1 MAICRYIYK
10 EENALRKKRL
20 GSILISA
27 ALIVILAVFLINL
40 KEGSS
45 RAPADAVALSEI
57 MISNKG
63 SVPDN
68 LGGYPDYIELH
79 NGSSER
85 ADISGYGLSDSLL
98 EGAKYVFPAGT
109 VLEPGA
115 YVVVWCGGE
124 AEDDMH
130 APFKLSAGEEAVLFD
145 ASGRPLDTA
154 VLNSVDSGMVLRREG
169 EVWTQA
175 KPCPGYPKTEEG
187 MAEYEASLKETEDMG
202 LYINEFMA
210 SNATTICDS
219 FGSYSDWIELYNST
233 DTDMDISG
241 FGISDNLSQPMK
253 YRFPDGT
260 TIAAKG
266 YLVVFCSG
274 NEGMQ
279 NGELHAP
286 FGLRSYGED
295 VVIANRAGRIIDS
308 YSFKNQETDVSMARV
323 PDGAGEFQS
332 NSQPSPG
339 YPNTGAGYSAF
350 DAANRLPLGGVYI
363 SEFGGSTG
371 SVASDWVEIYNS
383 TGSAVSLGGYGLSNN
398 PKNPAKW
405 VFPDIS
411 IEPGEY
417 LLLYATGS
425 ADKAQKKNL
434 KLNFCISSTGET
446 LFFFDPNGKL
456 IDKLSAGRMKSG
468 QSYGRDGSD
477 NRYYYAD
484 PTPGAQ
490 NGKGY
495 EGITQLPAFSV
506 TPGIYD
512 NAVTVAITAG
522 EGETIR
528 YTTDCTTPNASSE
541 VYSGEL
547 SISKNSVIR
556 AAAFRDGYLSGDVAT
571 ATYLFRS
578 DGVNHAL
585 PVVTLVTDPD
595 NLWNSKTG
603 IYATGD
609 QFDPDAASYADTL
622 QSATYYQAKFATEEQ
637 VDTIWEKPAAFSLF
651 DDNGKQ
657 VFTQNVGIRIA
668 GSFGRGRAQKGF
680 NVIARKEYGK
690 GSMEYPFFENRPY
703 TEYKA
708 VVLRAGA
715 QDQNRS
721 KIRDELASGL
731 LEGTD
736 INILYQAY
744 RPTVLYLNG
753 EYWGVY
759 FMKEK
764 RNRFF
769 VAQHENTENNVD
781 LAIGKGFK
789 QRSYGDNSDWVSLY
803 EYATSHDL
811 SSAEAYAYVSE
822 RMDVDSFRDYMIA
835 EIYNGNTDTYNFQYY
850 RLKGGKWKFI
860 FYDFCWGF
868 QSPGHETLAFR
879 MGKTPAD
886 VCSAKLFAAM
896 LQNKGWRDSF
906 CRRFG
911 ELLNTAFAPE
921 RVSALIEE
929 LYGYVEPEIKREREK
944 FNKDTFMGVKQ
955 PNTNLGTYEGFQS
968 EISKLKDFAQ
978 RRPEELKRQLQSNLG
993 LSDSYMKEVFG

>member
-1 MAICRYIYK
+1 M
-10 EENALRKKRL
+10 KKRRL

-79 NGSSER
+79 NGSTEK

-109 VLEPGA
+109 VLEPDA

-124 AEDDMH
+124 AEDGMH

-187 MAEYEASLKETEDMG
+187 MAEYEKSLKETEDIG

-210 SNATTICDS
+210 SNATTLCDS

-274 NEGMQ
+274 NEGLQ

-308 YSFKNQETDVSMARV
+308 YSFKNQDTDVSMARI
-323 PDGAGEFQS
+323 PDGTGEFQS

-371 SVASDWVEIYNS
+371 SVASDWVELYNS
-383 TGSAVSLGGYGLSNN
+383 TGSAVNLGGYGISNN

-434 KLNFCISSTGET
+434 KLNFCISSTGEA

-477 NRYYYAD
+477 NRFYYAE

-811 SSAEAYAYVSE
+811 SSAEAYNYVAE

-911 ELLNTAFAPE
+911 ELLKTAFAPE
-921 RVSALIEE
+921 RVTALIEE
-929 LYGYVEPEIKREREK
+929 LYGYVGPEIKREREK

-978 RRPEELKRQLQSNLG
+978 KRPEEIKRQLQSNLG

>member
-1 MAICRYIYK
+1 M
-10 EENALRKKRL
+10 RKKRL

-79 NGSSER
+79 NGSTEK

-124 AEDDMH
+124 AEDGMH

-308 YSFKNQETDVSMARV
+308 YSFKNQETDVSMARI
-323 PDGAGEFQS
+323 PDGAGELQS

-371 SVASDWVEIYNS
+371 SVATDWVELHNS
-383 TGSAVSLGGYGLSNN
+383 TGSAVSLAGYGISNN

-434 KLNFCISSTGET
+434 KLNFCISSTGEA

-456 IDKLSAGRMKSG
+456 IDKLSAGRMRSG

-477 NRYYYAD
+477 NRFYYAE

-609 QFDPDAASYADTL
+609 KFDPDAASYADTL
-622 QSATYYQAKFATEEQ
+622 KSATYYQAKFATEEQ

-651 DDNGKQ
+651 DDNGRQ

-803 EYATSHDL
+803 EYATTHDL
-811 SSAEAYAYVSE
+811 SSAEAYNYVAE

-879 MGKTPAD
+879 MGKTPSD

>member
-1 MAICRYIYK
+1 M
-10 EENALRKKRL
+10 RKRRL

-109 VLEPGA
+109 VMEPDA

-124 AEDDMH
+124 AEDGMH

-175 KPCPGYPKTEEG
+175 KPCPGYPKTEAG

-308 YSFKNQETDVSMARV
+308 YSFKNQETDVSMARI
-323 PDGAGEFQS
+323 PDGAGELQS

-371 SVASDWVEIYNS
+371 SVASDWVELHNS
-383 TGSAVSLGGYGLSNN
+383 TGSAVSLAGYGISNN

-434 KLNFCISSTGET
+434 KLNFCISSTGEA

-477 NRYYYAD
+477 NRFYYAE

-609 QFDPDAASYADTL
+609 KFDPDAASYADTL
-622 QSATYYQAKFATEEQ
+622 KSATYYQAKFATEEQ

-789 QRSYGDNSDWVSLY
+789 QRTYGDNSDWVSLY

-879 MGKTPAD
+879 MGKTPSD

-978 RRPEELKRQLQSNLG
+978 KRPEEIKRQLQSNLG

>member
-1 MAICRYIYK
+1 M
-10 EENALRKKRL
+10 RKRRL

-79 NGSSER
+79 NGSTEK

-124 AEDDMH
+124 AEDGMH

-175 KPCPGYPKTEEG
+175 KPCPGYPKTEAG
-187 MAEYEASLKETEDMG
+187 MAEYEASLKETEDIG

-308 YSFKNQETDVSMARV
+308 YSFKNQETDVSVARI

-371 SVASDWVEIYNS
+371 SMASDWVEIYNS
-383 TGSAVSLGGYGLSNN
+383 TGSAVNLGGYGLSNN

-425 ADKAQKKNL
+425 SDKAQKKNL
-434 KLNFCISSTGET
+434 KLNFCISSTGEA

-456 IDKLSAGRMKSG
+456 IDKLSAGRMRSG

-477 NRYYYAD
+477 NRFYYAE
-484 PTPGAQ
+484 PTPGAP

-571 ATYLFRS
+571 ATYLFRG

-622 QSATYYQAKFATEEQ
+622 KSATYYQAKFATEEQ

-703 TEYKA
+703 KEYKA

-879 MGKTPAD
+879 MGKTPSD

>member
-1 MAICRYIYK
+1 M
-10 EENALRKKRL
+10 RKKRL

-79 NGSSER
+79 NGSSEK

-124 AEDDMH
+124 AEDGMH

-187 MAEYEASLKETEDMG
+187 MAEYEKSLKETEDIG

-308 YSFKNQETDVSMARV
+308 YSFKNQETDVSMARI

-371 SVASDWVEIYNS
+371 SVATDWVELHNS
-383 TGSAVSLGGYGLSNN
+383 TGSAVSLAGYGLSNN

-434 KLNFCISSTGET
+434 KLNFCISSTGEA

-456 IDKLSAGRMKSG
+456 IDKLSAGRMRSG

-477 NRYYYAD
+477 NRFYYAE

-703 TEYKA
+703 KEYKA

-978 RRPEELKRQLQSNLG
+978 KRPEEIKRQLQSNLG

>member
-1 MAICRYIYK
+1 M
-10 EENALRKKRL
+10 RKKRL

-79 NGSSER
+79 NGSSEK

-109 VLEPGA
+109 VLEPDA

-124 AEDDMH
+124 AEDGMH

-169 EVWTQA
+169 EIWTQA
-175 KPCPGYPKTEEG
+175 KPCPGYPKTEAG

-308 YSFKNQETDVSMARV
+308 YSFKNQETDVSMARI

-371 SVASDWVEIYNS
+371 SVATDWVELHNS
-383 TGSAVSLGGYGLSNN
+383 TGSAVSLAGYGMSNN

-434 KLNFCISSTGET
+434 KLNFCISSTGEA

-477 NRYYYAD
+477 NRFYYAE

-879 MGKTPAD
+879 MGKTPSD

>member
-1 MAICRYIYK
+1 MTAVVLGATIGGVSSMMIHYK
-10 EENALRKKRL
+10 PLN
-20 GSILISA
+20 
-27 ALIVILAVFLINL
+27 
-40 KEGSS
+40 EG
-45 RAPADAVALSEI
+45 AETVLTVNGDAVA
-57 MISNKG
+57 
-63 SVPDN
+63 
-68 LGGYPDYIELH
+68 
-79 NGSSER
+79 
-85 ADISGYGLSDSLL
+85 ADEYSGYMLYNMQYYASMYAQMGLTDLWSNEDMAKSL
-98 EGAKYVFPAGT
+98 GASMPEAAEQQAIYAR
-109 VLEPGA
+109 
-115 YVVVWCGGE
+115 VVMQKFNELGL
-124 AEDDMH
+124 
-130 APFKLSAGEEAVLFD
+130 KLSYNEQKEMASVRRNSIANTGKDAYLNQIAQFGFSDQTYQNFMYISQCYQALNDYYFGENGVNTPSDEDIQKYYEDNYITAKHILITTVDPASGETKRTDEEAKKEAQSILDRINAGEDFD
-145 ASGRPLDTA
+145 TLMNQYSEDT
-154 VLNSVDSGMVLRREG
+154 
-169 EVWTQA
+169 
-175 KPCPGYPKTEEG
+175 
-187 MAEYEASLKETEDMG
+187 
-202 LYINEFMA
+202 
-210 SNATTICDS
+210 
-219 FGSYSDWIELYNST
+219 
-233 DTDMDISG
+233 
-241 FGISDNLSQPMK
+241 
-253 YRFPDGT
+253 
-260 TIAAKG
+260 
-266 YLVVFCSG
+266 
-274 NEGMQ
+274 
-279 NGELHAP
+279 
-286 FGLRSYGED
+286 
-295 VVIANRAGRIIDS
+295 
-308 YSFKNQETDVSMARV
+308 
-323 PDGAGEFQS
+323 
-332 NSQPSPG
+332 
-339 YPNTGAGYSAF
+339 
-350 DAANRLPLGGVYI
+350 
-363 SEFGGSTG
+363 
-371 SVASDWVEIYNS
+371 
-383 TGSAVSLGGYGLSNN
+383 GLSNN

-417 LLLYATGS
+417 LLLYATDS

-434 KLNFCISSTGET
+434 KLNFNISSTGEA

-477 NRYYYAD
+477 NRFYYAE

-609 QFDPDAASYADTL
+609 KFDPDAASYADTL
-622 QSATYYQAKFATEEQ
+622 KSATYYQAKFATEEQ
-637 VDTIWEKPAAFSLF
+637 VDAIWEKPAAFSLF

-789 QRSYGDNSDWVSLY
+789 QRTYGDNSDWVSLY

-811 SSAEAYAYVSE
+811 SSSDAYNYVAE

-879 MGKTPAD
+879 MGKTPSD

-906 CRRFG
+906 CRRFA

-978 RRPEELKRQLQSNLG
+978 KRPEELKRQLQSNLG

>member
-1 MAICRYIYK
+1 M
-10 EENALRKKRL
+10 RKRRL

-45 RAPADAVALSEI
+45 RAPADAVTLSEI

-79 NGSSER
+79 NGSSEK

-308 YSFKNQETDVSMARV
+308 YSFKNQETDVSVARI
-323 PDGAGEFQS
+323 PDGAGELQP

-371 SVASDWVEIYNS
+371 SVASDWVELHNS
-383 TGSAVSLGGYGLSNN
+383 TGSAVSLAGYGISNN

-434 KLNFCISSTGET
+434 KLNFCISSTGEA

-477 NRYYYAD
+477 NRFYYAE

-622 QSATYYQAKFATEEQ
+622 KSATYYQAKFATEEQ

-811 SSAEAYAYVSE
+811 SASDAYNYVAE

-879 MGKTPAD
+879 MGKTPSD

-906 CRRFG
+906 CRRFE

>member
-1 MAICRYIYK
+1 M
-10 EENALRKKRL
+10 RKKRI

-109 VLEPGA
+109 VLEPDA

-124 AEDDMH
+124 AEDGMH

-175 KPCPGYPKTEEG
+175 KPCPGYPKTEAG
-187 MAEYEASLKETEDMG
+187 MAEYEKSLKETEDIG

-219 FGSYSDWIELYNST
+219 FGNYSDWIELYNST

-308 YSFKNQETDVSMARV
+308 YSFKNQETDVSMARI

-371 SVASDWVEIYNS
+371 SVASDWVELHNS
-383 TGSAVSLGGYGLSNN
+383 TGSAVSLGGYGISNN

-434 KLNFCISSTGET
+434 KLNFCISSTGEA

-477 NRYYYAD
+477 NRFYYAE

-622 QSATYYQAKFATEEQ
+622 KSATYYQAKFATEEQ

-789 QRSYGDNSDWVSLY
+789 QRTYGDNSDWVSLY

-811 SSAEAYAYVSE
+811 SSADAYNYVAE

-879 MGKTPAD
+879 MGKTPSD

-921 RVSALIEE
+921 RVSALIDE

-978 RRPEELKRQLQSNLG
+978 KRPEEIKRQLQSNLG

>member
-1 MAICRYIYK
+1 MAICRYILK
-10 EENALRKKRL
+10 EENELRKKRL

-79 NGSSER
+79 NGSTEK

-109 VLEPGA
+109 VMEPDA

-124 AEDDMH
+124 AEDGMH

-175 KPCPGYPKTEEG
+175 KPCPGYPKTEAG
-187 MAEYEASLKETEDMG
+187 MAEYEASLKETEDIG

-308 YSFKNQETDVSMARV
+308 YSFKNQETDVSVARI
-323 PDGAGEFQS
+323 PDGAGELQP

-371 SVASDWVEIYNS
+371 SVATDWVELHNS
-383 TGSAVSLGGYGLSNN
+383 TGSAVSLAGYGLSNN

-434 KLNFCISSTGET
+434 KLNFNISSTGEA

-456 IDKLSAGRMKSG
+456 IDKLSAGRMRSG

-477 NRYYYAD
+477 NRFYYAE

-622 QSATYYQAKFATEEQ
+622 KSATYYQAKFATEEQ

-690 GSMEYPFFENRPY
+690 GSMEYPFFQNRPY

-811 SSAEAYAYVSE
+811 SSADAYNYVAE

-879 MGKTPAD
+879 MGKTPSD

-921 RVSALIEE
+921 RVTALIEE

-978 RRPEELKRQLQSNLG
+978 KRPEEIKRQLQSNLG

>member
-1 MAICRYIYK
+1 M
-10 EENALRKKRL
+10 RKRRL

-79 NGSSER
+79 NGSTER

-124 AEDDMH
+124 AEDGMH

-187 MAEYEASLKETEDMG
+187 MAEYEASLKETEDIG

-295 VVIANRAGRIIDS
+295 VVIANKAGRIIDS
-308 YSFKNQETDVSMARV
+308 YSFKNQETDVSVARI

-383 TGSAVSLGGYGLSNN
+383 TGSAVSLAGYGISNN

-434 KLNFCISSTGET
+434 KLNFCISSTGEA

-456 IDKLSAGRMKSG
+456 IDKLSAGRMRSG

-477 NRYYYAD
+477 NRFYYAE

-622 QSATYYQAKFATEEQ
+622 KSATYYQAKFATEEQ

-703 TEYKA
+703 KEYKA

-879 MGKTPAD
+879 MGKTPSD

-896 LQNKGWRDSF
+896 LQNKGWRDRF

-921 RVSALIEE
+921 RVSALIDE

-978 RRPEELKRQLQSNLG
+978 KRPEEIKRQLQSNLG

>member
-1 MAICRYIYK
+1 M
-10 EENALRKKRL
+10 RKKRL

-79 NGSSER
+79 NGSTEK

-175 KPCPGYPKTEEG
+175 KPCPGYPKTEAG
-187 MAEYEASLKETEDMG
+187 MAEYEASLKETEDIG

-308 YSFKNQETDVSMARV
+308 YSFKNQETDVSMARI
-323 PDGAGEFQS
+323 PDGAGELQS

-371 SVASDWVEIYNS
+371 SVASDWVELHNS
-383 TGSAVSLGGYGLSNN
+383 TGSAVSLAGYGISNN

-434 KLNFCISSTGET
+434 KLNFCISSTGEA

-477 NRYYYAD
+477 NRFYYAE

-622 QSATYYQAKFATEEQ
+622 KSATYYQAKFATEEQ

-789 QRSYGDNSDWVSLY
+789 QRTYGDNSDWVSLY

-811 SSAEAYAYVSE
+811 SSSDAYNYVAE

-879 MGKTPAD
+879 MGKTPSD

-978 RRPEELKRQLQSNLG
+978 RRPEEIKRQLQSNLG

>member
-1 MAICRYIYK
+1 M
-10 EENALRKKRL
+10 RKRRL

-79 NGSSER
+79 NGSKEK

-109 VLEPGA
+109 VLEPDA

-124 AEDDMH
+124 AEDGMH

-187 MAEYEASLKETEDMG
+187 MAEYEKSLKETEDMG

-308 YSFKNQETDVSMARV
+308 YSFKNQETDVSMARI

-339 YPNTGAGYSAF
+339 YPNTGAGYSVF

-371 SVASDWVEIYNS
+371 SVATDWVELHNS
-383 TGSAVSLGGYGLSNN
+383 TGSAVSLAGYGLSNN

-434 KLNFCISSTGET
+434 KLNFNISSTGEA

-456 IDKLSAGRMKSG
+456 IDKLSAGRMRSG

-477 NRYYYAD
+477 NRFYYAE

-556 AAAFRDGYLSGDVAT
+556 TAAFRDGYLSGDVAT

-609 QFDPDAASYADTL
+609 KFDPDAASYADTL
-622 QSATYYQAKFATEEQ
+622 KSATYYQAKFATEEQ

-703 TEYKA
+703 KEYKA

-879 MGKTPAD
+879 MGKTPSD

-906 CRRFG
+906 CRRFA

-978 RRPEELKRQLQSNLG
+978 KRPEEIKRQLQSNLG

>member
-1 MAICRYIYK
+1 M
-10 EENALRKKRL
+10 RKKRL

-79 NGSSER
+79 NGSTEK

-109 VLEPGA
+109 VLEPDA

-124 AEDDMH
+124 AEDGMH

-175 KPCPGYPKTEEG
+175 KPCPGYPKTEAG

-308 YSFKNQETDVSMARV
+308 YSFKNQETDVSMARI
-323 PDGAGEFQS
+323 PDGAGEFQP

-371 SVASDWVEIYNS
+371 SVASDWVELHNS
-383 TGSAVSLGGYGLSNN
+383 TGSAVSLGGYGISNN

-434 KLNFCISSTGET
+434 KLNFCISSTGEA

-456 IDKLSAGRMKSG
+456 IDKLSAGRMRSG

-477 NRYYYAD
+477 NRFYYAE

-571 ATYLFRS
+571 TTYLFRS

-622 QSATYYQAKFATEEQ
+622 KSATYYQAKFATEEQ

-759 FMKEK
+759 FLKEK

-811 SSAEAYAYVSE
+811 SASDAYNYVAE

-879 MGKTPAD
+879 MGKTPSD

-978 RRPEELKRQLQSNLG
+978 KRPEEIKRQLQSNLG

>member
-1 MAICRYIYK
+1 M
-10 EENALRKKRL
+10 RKKRL

-79 NGSSER
+79 NGSTEK

-109 VLEPGA
+109 ALEPGA

-124 AEDDMH
+124 AEDGMH

-175 KPCPGYPKTEEG
+175 KPCPGYPKTEAG
-187 MAEYEASLKETEDMG
+187 MAEYEKSLKDTEDIG

-274 NEGMQ
+274 NEGIQ

-308 YSFKNQETDVSMARV
+308 YSFKNQETDVSVARI

-371 SVASDWVEIYNS
+371 SVATDWVELHNS
-383 TGSAVSLGGYGLSNN
+383 TGSAVSLAGYGISNN

-434 KLNFCISSTGET
+434 KLNFCISSTGEA

-456 IDKLSAGRMKSG
+456 IDKLSAGRMRSG

-477 NRYYYAD
+477 NRFYYAE

-585 PVVTLVTDPD
+585 PVVILVTDPD

-622 QSATYYQAKFATEEQ
+622 KSATYYQAKFATEEQ

-703 TEYKA
+703 KEYKA

-803 EYATSHDL
+803 KYATSHDL

-879 MGKTPAD
+879 MGKTPSD

-906 CRRFG
+906 CRRFA

-921 RVSALIEE
+921 RVSALIDE

-978 RRPEELKRQLQSNLG
+978 KRPEEIKRQLQSNLG

>member
-1 MAICRYIYK
+1 M
-10 EENALRKKRL
+10 RKRRL

-79 NGSSER
+79 NGSTEK

-124 AEDDMH
+124 AEDGMH

-175 KPCPGYPKTEEG
+175 KPCPGYPKTEAG
-187 MAEYEASLKETEDMG
+187 MAEYEASLKETEDIG

-308 YSFKNQETDVSMARV
+308 YSFKNQETDVSMARI
-323 PDGAGEFQS
+323 PDGAGELQS

-383 TGSAVSLGGYGLSNN
+383 TGSAVSLAGYGLSNN

-434 KLNFCISSTGET
+434 KLNFCISSTGEA

-456 IDKLSAGRMKSG
+456 IDKLSAGRMRSG

-477 NRYYYAD
+477 NRFYYAE

-622 QSATYYQAKFATEEQ
+622 KSATYYQAKFATEEQ

-879 MGKTPAD
+879 MGKTPSD

-906 CRRFG
+906 CRRFA

-968 EISKLKDFAQ
+968 EISKLKEFAQ
-978 RRPEELKRQLQSNLG
+978 KRPEELKRQLQSNLG

>member
-1 MAICRYIYK
+1 M
-10 EENALRKKRL
+10 RKRRL

-79 NGSSER
+79 NGSSEK

-109 VLEPGA
+109 VLEPDA

-124 AEDDMH
+124 AEDGMH

-175 KPCPGYPKTEEG
+175 KPCPGYPKTEAG
-187 MAEYEASLKETEDMG
+187 MAEYEASLKETEDIG

-308 YSFKNQETDVSMARV
+308 YSFKNQETDVSMARI

-383 TGSAVSLGGYGLSNN
+383 TGSAVSLAGYGISNN

-434 KLNFCISSTGET
+434 KLNFCISSTGEA

-456 IDKLSAGRMKSG
+456 IDKLSAGRMRSG

-477 NRYYYAD
+477 NRFYYAE

-622 QSATYYQAKFATEEQ
+622 KSATYYQAKFATEEQ

-879 MGKTPAD
+879 MGKTPSD

-906 CRRFG
+906 CRRFA

-978 RRPEELKRQLQSNLG
+978 KRPEELKRQLQSNLG

>member
-1 MAICRYIYK
+1 M
-10 EENALRKKRL
+10 KKRRL
-20 GSILISA
+20 GSILISV
-27 ALIVILAVFLINL
+27 ALMVILAVFLINL
-40 KEGSS
+40 REGGLN
-45 RAPADAVALSEI
+45 APADAVTFSEI

-109 VLEPGA
+109 VLEPDA
-115 YVVVWCGGE
+115 YVVVWCSGE
-124 AEDDMH
+124 AEDGMH

-154 VLNSVDSGMVLRREG
+154 VLNSVDSGMVLRRQG

-187 MAEYEASLKETEDMG
+187 MAEYEKSLKETEDIG

-253 YRFPDGT
+253 YRFPDGS

-308 YSFKNQETDVSMARV
+308 YSFKNQETDVSMARI

-332 NSQPSPG
+332 NSQSSPG

-383 TGSAVSLGGYGLSNN
+383 TGSAVNLGGYGISNN

-434 KLNFCISSTGET
+434 KLNFCISSTGEA

-484 PTPGAQ
+484 PTPGAP

-528 YTTDCTTPNASSE
+528 YTTDCTTPNASSQ

-547 SISKNSVIR
+547 SLSKNSVIR

-609 QFDPDAASYADTL
+609 QFDPEAELYADTL
-622 QSATYYQAKFATEEQ
+622 KSATYYQAKFATEEQ

-651 DDNGKQ
+651 DDNGRQ

-690 GSMEYPFFENRPY
+690 GSMEYPFFQNRPY
-703 TEYKA
+703 KEYKA

-759 FMKEK
+759 FLKEK

-781 LAIGKGFK
+781 MDIGKGFK
-789 QRSYGDNSDWVSLY
+789 QRTYGDNSDWVSLY
-803 EYATSHDL
+803 EYATTHDL
-811 SSAEAYAYVSE
+811 SSSDAYNYVAE
-822 RMDVDSFRDYMIA
+822 RMDVDSFMDYMIA
-835 EIYNGNTDTYNFQYY
+835 QIYTGNTDTYNFQYY

-879 MGKTPAD
+879 MGKTPSD
-886 VCSAKLFAAM
+886 VCSAKLFSAM
-896 LQNKGWRDSF
+896 LQNKGWKDSF
-906 CRRFG
+906 CRRFA
-911 ELLNTAFAPE
+911 ELLNTAFTPE
-921 RVSALIEE
+921 RVTGLIDQ

>member
-79 NGSSER
+79 NGSTER

-124 AEDDMH
+124 AEDGMH

-175 KPCPGYPKTEEG
+175 KPCPGYPKTEAG
-187 MAEYEASLKETEDMG
+187 MAEYEASLKETEDIG

-308 YSFKNQETDVSMARV
+308 YSFKNQETDVSMARI
-323 PDGAGEFQS
+323 PDGAGELQS

-383 TGSAVSLGGYGLSNN
+383 TGSAVSLAGYGLSNN

-434 KLNFCISSTGET
+434 KLNFCISSTGEA

-456 IDKLSAGRMKSG
+456 IDKLSAGRMRSG

-477 NRYYYAD
+477 NRFYYAE

-622 QSATYYQAKFATEEQ
+622 KSATYYQAKFATEEQ

-811 SSAEAYAYVSE
+811 SASDAYNYVAE

-868 QSPGHETLAFR
+868 QNPGHETLAFR
-879 MGKTPAD
+879 MGKTPSD

-921 RVSALIEE
+921 RVTALIEE

-968 EISKLKDFAQ
+968 EISKLKEFAQ
-978 RRPEELKRQLQSNLG
+978 KRPEEIKRQLQSNLG

>member
-1 MAICRYIYK
+1 M
-10 EENALRKKRL
+10 RKKRL

-79 NGSSER
+79 NGSSEK

-169 EVWTQA
+169 EVWIQA

-187 MAEYEASLKETEDMG
+187 MAEYEASLKETENIG

-260 TIAAKG
+260 KIAARG

-308 YSFKNQETDVSMARV
+308 YSFKNQETDVSMARM
-323 PDGAGEFQS
+323 PDGTGEFQS

-371 SVASDWVEIYNS
+371 SVASDWVELHNS
-383 TGSAVSLGGYGLSNN
+383 TGSAVSLAGYGLSNN

-434 KLNFCISSTGET
+434 KLNFNISSTGET

-456 IDKLSAGRMKSG
+456 IDKLSAGRMRSG

-477 NRYYYAD
+477 NRFYYAE

-512 NAVTVAITAG
+512 DTVTVAITAG

-609 QFDPDAASYADTL
+609 KFDPDAASYADTL

-703 TEYKA
+703 KEYKA

-811 SSAEAYAYVSE
+811 SASDAYNYVAE

-879 MGKTPAD
+879 MGKTPSD

-921 RVSALIEE
+921 RVTALIEE

-944 FNKDTFMGVKQ
+944 FNKETFMGVKQ
-955 PNTNLGTYEGFQS
+955 PATNLGSYEGFQS

-978 RRPEELKRQLQSNLG
+978 KRPEELKRQLQSNLG

>member
-1 MAICRYIYK
+1 M
-10 EENALRKKRL
+10 RKRRL

-79 NGSSER
+79 NGSTER

-124 AEDDMH
+124 AEDGMH

-187 MAEYEASLKETEDMG
+187 MAEYEASLKETEDIG

-308 YSFKNQETDVSMARV
+308 YSFKNQETDVSMARI
-323 PDGAGEFQS
+323 PDGAGELQS

-434 KLNFCISSTGET
+434 KLNFCISSTGEA

-477 NRYYYAD
+477 NRFYYAE

-609 QFDPDAASYADTL
+609 KFDPDAASYADTL

-690 GSMEYPFFENRPY
+690 GSMEYPFFQNRPY

-879 MGKTPAD
+879 MGKTPSD

-906 CRRFG
+906 CRRFA

-978 RRPEELKRQLQSNLG
+978 KRPEELKRQLQSNLG

>member
-1 MAICRYIYK
+1 M
-10 EENALRKKRL
+10 RKKRL

-79 NGSSER
+79 NGSTEK

-109 VLEPGA
+109 VLEPDA
-115 YVVVWCGGE
+115 YAVVWCGGE
-124 AEDDMH
+124 AEDGMH

-175 KPCPGYPKTEEG
+175 KPCPGYPKTEAG
-187 MAEYEASLKETEDMG
+187 MAEYEKSLKETEDIG

-219 FGSYSDWIELYNST
+219 FGNYSDWIELYNST

-308 YSFKNQETDVSMARV
+308 YSFKNQETDVSMARI

-371 SVASDWVEIYNS
+371 SVATDWVELHNS
-383 TGSAVSLGGYGLSNN
+383 TGSAVSLAGYGLSNN

-434 KLNFCISSTGET
+434 KLNFCISSTGEA

-456 IDKLSAGRMKSG
+456 IDKLSAGRMRSG

-477 NRYYYAD
+477 NRFYYAE

-703 TEYKA
+703 KEYKA

-781 LAIGKGFK
+781 MAIGKGFK
-789 QRSYGDNSDWVSLY
+789 QRTYGDNSDWVSLY

-811 SSAEAYAYVSE
+811 SSADAYNYVAE

-879 MGKTPAD
+879 MGKTPSD

-921 RVSALIEE
+921 RVTALIEE

-944 FNKDTFMGVKQ
+944 FNKETFMGVKQ
-955 PNTNLGTYEGFQS
+955 PATNLGTYEGFQS
-968 EISKLKDFAQ
+968 EISKLKEFAQ
-978 RRPEELKRQLQSNLG
+978 KRPEELKRQLQSNLG

>member
-1 MAICRYIYK
+1 M
-10 EENALRKKRL
+10 RKRRL

-124 AEDDMH
+124 AEDGMH

-175 KPCPGYPKTEEG
+175 KPCPGYPKTEAG
-187 MAEYEASLKETEDMG
+187 MAEYEASLKETEDIG

-308 YSFKNQETDVSMARV
+308 YSFKNQETDVSMARI

-363 SEFGGSTG
+363 SEFGGSTD

-383 TGSAVSLGGYGLSNN
+383 TGSAVSLAGYGLSNN

-434 KLNFCISSTGET
+434 KLNFNISSTGEA

-456 IDKLSAGRMKSG
+456 IDKLSAGRMRSG

-477 NRYYYAD
+477 NRFYYAE

-622 QSATYYQAKFATEEQ
+622 KSATYYQAKFATEEQ

-789 QRSYGDNSDWVSLY
+789 QRTYGDNSDWVSLY

-879 MGKTPAD
+879 MGKTPSD

-906 CRRFG
+906 CRRFA

-978 RRPEELKRQLQSNLG
+978 KRPEEIKRQLQSNLG

>member
-1 MAICRYIYK
+1 M
-10 EENALRKKRL
+10 RKKRL

-79 NGSSER
+79 NGSSEK

-124 AEDDMH
+124 AEDGMH

-187 MAEYEASLKETEDMG
+187 MAEYEKSLKETEDIG

-253 YRFPDGT
+253 YRFPDGS

-308 YSFKNQETDVSMARV
+308 YSFKNQETDVSVARM

-383 TGSAVSLGGYGLSNN
+383 TGSAVSLAGYGLSNN

-434 KLNFCISSTGET
+434 KLNFNISSTGEA

-477 NRYYYAD
+477 NRFYYAE

-622 QSATYYQAKFATEEQ
+622 KSATYYQAKFATEEQ

-879 MGKTPAD
+879 MGKTPSD

-896 LQNKGWRDSF
+896 LQNKGWKDSF
-906 CRRFG
+906 CRRFA

-921 RVSALIEE
+921 RVTALIEE

-944 FNKDTFMGVKQ
+944 FNKETFMGVKQ
-955 PNTNLGTYEGFQS
+955 PATNLGSYEGFQS

-978 RRPEELKRQLQSNLG
+978 KRPEEIKRQLQSNLG

>member
-1 MAICRYIYK
+1 M
-10 EENALRKKRL
+10 RKKRL

-79 NGSSER
+79 NGSTER

-124 AEDDMH
+124 AEDGMH

-187 MAEYEASLKETEDMG
+187 MAEYEKSLKETEDIG

-308 YSFKNQETDVSMARV
+308 YSFKNQETDVSMARI

-383 TGSAVSLGGYGLSNN
+383 TGSAVSLAGYGLSNN

-434 KLNFCISSTGET
+434 KLNFCISSTGEA

-456 IDKLSAGRMKSG
+456 IDKLSAGRMRSG

-477 NRYYYAD
+477 NRFYYAE

-571 ATYLFRS
+571 ATYLFRG

-622 QSATYYQAKFATEEQ
+622 KSATYYQAKFATEEQ

-703 TEYKA
+703 KEYKA

-803 EYATSHDL
+803 EYATTHDL
-811 SSAEAYAYVSE
+811 SSADAYNYVAE

-879 MGKTPAD
+879 MGKTPSD

-921 RVSALIEE
+921 RVSALIDE

-978 RRPEELKRQLQSNLG
+978 RRPEEIKRQLQSNLG

>member
-1 MAICRYIYK
+1 M
-10 EENALRKKRL
+10 RKKRL

-79 NGSSER
+79 NGSSEK

-109 VLEPGA
+109 VLEPDA

-124 AEDDMH
+124 AEDGMH

-175 KPCPGYPKTEEG
+175 KPCPGYPKTEAG

-308 YSFKNQETDVSMARV
+308 YSFKNQETDVSMARI

-371 SVASDWVEIYNS
+371 SVATDWVELHNS
-383 TGSAVSLGGYGLSNN
+383 TGSAVSLAGYGISNN

-434 KLNFCISSTGET
+434 KLNFCISSTGEA
-446 LFFFDPNGKL
+446 LFFFGPNGKL
-456 IDKLSAGRMKSG
+456 IDKLSAGRMRSG

-477 NRYYYAD
+477 NRFYYAE

-585 PVVTLVTDPD
+585 PVVILVTDPD

-622 QSATYYQAKFATEEQ
+622 KSATYYQAKFATEEQ

-703 TEYKA
+703 KEYKA

-789 QRSYGDNSDWVSLY
+789 QRTYGDNSDWVSLY
-803 EYATSHDL
+803 KYATSHDL

-879 MGKTPAD
+879 MGKTPSD

>member
-1 MAICRYIYK
+1 M
-10 EENALRKKRL
+10 RKRRL

-109 VLEPGA
+109 VMEPDA

-124 AEDDMH
+124 AEDGMH

-187 MAEYEASLKETEDMG
+187 MAEYEKSLKETEDIG

-233 DTDMDISG
+233 DTDMDISR

-308 YSFKNQETDVSMARV
+308 YSFKNQETDVSMARI
-323 PDGAGEFQS
+323 PDGAGELQS

-371 SVASDWVEIYNS
+371 SVASDWVELHNS
-383 TGSAVSLGGYGLSNN
+383 TGSAVSLAGYGLSNN

-434 KLNFCISSTGET
+434 KLNFNISSTGET

-484 PTPGAQ
+484 PTPGAP

-622 QSATYYQAKFATEEQ
+622 KSATYYQAKFATEEQ

-690 GSMEYPFFENRPY
+690 GSMEYPFFQNRPY

-789 QRSYGDNSDWVSLY
+789 QRTYGDNSDWVSLY

-811 SSAEAYAYVSE
+811 SASDAYNYVAE

-879 MGKTPAD
+879 MGKTPSD

-921 RVSALIEE
+921 RVTALIEE

>member
-1 MAICRYIYK
+1 M
-10 EENALRKKRL
+10 RKRRL

-79 NGSSER
+79 NGSSEK

-169 EVWTQA
+169 DTWTQA

-187 MAEYEASLKETEDMG
+187 MAEYEKSLKETEDMG

-308 YSFKNQETDVSMARV
+308 YSFKNQETDVSMARI
-323 PDGAGEFQS
+323 PDGAGELQS

-350 DAANRLPLGGVYI
+350 DAANRLPLSGVYI

-371 SVASDWVEIYNS
+371 SVASDWVELHNS
-383 TGSAVSLGGYGLSNN
+383 TGSAVNLAGYGLSNN

-434 KLNFCISSTGET
+434 KLNFCISSTGEA

-456 IDKLSAGRMKSG
+456 IDKLSAGRMRSG

-477 NRYYYAD
+477 NRFYYAE

-789 QRSYGDNSDWVSLY
+789 QRSYGDNSGWVSLY

-879 MGKTPAD
+879 MGKTPSD

-944 FNKDTFMGVKQ
+944 FNKDTFMGVRQ
-955 PNTNLGTYEGFQS
+955 PRTNLGSYEGFQS

-978 RRPEELKRQLQSNLG
+978 KRPEEIKRQLQSNLG

>member
-1 MAICRYIYK
+1 M
-10 EENALRKKRL
+10 KKRRL
-20 GSILISA
+20 GSILISV
-27 ALIVILAVFLINL
+27 ALMVILAVFLINL
-40 KEGSS
+40 REGGLN
-45 RAPADAVALSEI
+45 APADAVTFSEI

-109 VLEPGA
+109 VLEPDA

-124 AEDDMH
+124 AEDGMH

-187 MAEYEASLKETEDMG
+187 MAEYEKSLKETEDIG

-260 TIAAKG
+260 KIAARG

-308 YSFKNQETDVSMARV
+308 YSFKNQETDVSMARI
-323 PDGAGEFQS
+323 PDGTGELQS

-383 TGSAVSLGGYGLSNN
+383 TGSAVNLGGYGISNN

-434 KLNFCISSTGET
+434 KLNFCISSTGEA

-477 NRYYYAD
+477 NRFYYAE

-512 NAVTVAITAG
+512 NAITVAITAG

-585 PVVTLVTDPD
+585 PVVTLVTAPD

-622 QSATYYQAKFATEEQ
+622 KSATYYQAKFATEEQ

-657 VFTQNVGIRIA
+657 AFTQNVGIRIA

-690 GSMEYPFFENRPY
+690 GSMEYPFFDNRPY

-811 SSAEAYAYVSE
+811 SASDAYNYVAE

-879 MGKTPAD
+879 MGKTPSD

-921 RVSALIEE
+921 RVTALIDQ

>member
-1 MAICRYIYK
+1 M
-10 EENALRKKRL
+10 RKRRL

-308 YSFKNQETDVSMARV
+308 YSFKNQETDVSMARI

-339 YPNTGAGYSAF
+339 YPNTGAGYSAL
-350 DAANRLPLGGVYI
+350 DAANRLPLSGVYI

-371 SVASDWVEIYNS
+371 SVATDWVELHNS
-383 TGSAVSLGGYGLSNN
+383 TGSAVNLAGYGLSNN

-446 LFFFDPNGKL
+446 LFFFDPGGKL
-456 IDKLSAGRMKSG
+456 IDKLSAGRMRSG

-622 QSATYYQAKFATEEQ
+622 KSATYYQAKFATEEQ

-789 QRSYGDNSDWVSLY
+789 QRTYGDNSDWVSLY

-811 SSAEAYAYVSE
+811 SSADAYNYVAE

-921 RVSALIEE
+921 RVSALIDE

-978 RRPEELKRQLQSNLG
+978 KRPEEIKRQLQSNLG

>member
-1 MAICRYIYK
+1 MK
-10 EENALRKKRL
+10 KKRL
-20 GSILISA
+20 GSILISV
-27 ALIVILAVFLINL
+27 ALMVILAVFLINL
-40 KEGSS
+40 REGSS
-45 RAPADAVALSEI
+45 KAPADAVTLSEI

-124 AEDDMH
+124 AEDGMH

-187 MAEYEASLKETEDMG
+187 MAEYEASLKETEDIG

-253 YRFPDGT
+253 YRFPDGS

-308 YSFKNQETDVSMARV
+308 YSFKNQETDVSMARI

-371 SVASDWVEIYNS
+371 SVATDWVELHNS
-383 TGSAVSLGGYGLSNN
+383 TGSAVSLAGYGLSNN

-434 KLNFCISSTGET
+434 KLNFCISSTGEA

-477 NRYYYAD
+477 NRFYYAE

-622 QSATYYQAKFATEEQ
+622 KSATYYQAKFATEEQ

-803 EYATSHDL
+803 EYATTHDL
-811 SSAEAYAYVSE
+811 SASDAYNYVAE

-879 MGKTPAD
+879 MGKTPSD

-906 CRRFG
+906 CRRFA

-978 RRPEELKRQLQSNLG
+978 KRPEEIKRQLQSNLG

>member
-1 MAICRYIYK
+1 M
-10 EENALRKKRL
+10 RKRRL
-20 GSILISA
+20 GSILISV
-27 ALIVILAVFLINL
+27 ALMVILAVFLINL
-40 KEGSS
+40 REGSS
-45 RAPADAVALSEI
+45 KAPADAVTLSEI

-79 NGSSER
+79 NGSTER

-109 VLEPGA
+109 ALEPGA

-124 AEDDMH
+124 AEDGMH

-187 MAEYEASLKETEDMG
+187 MAEYEKSLKETEDIG

-308 YSFKNQETDVSMARV
+308 YSFKNQETDVSMARI
-323 PDGAGEFQS
+323 PDGAGELQS

-371 SVASDWVEIYNS
+371 SVASDWVELHNS
-383 TGSAVSLGGYGLSNN
+383 TGSAVSLAGYGISNN

-434 KLNFCISSTGET
+434 KLNFCISSTGEA

-477 NRYYYAD
+477 NRFYYAE

-541 VYSGEL
+541 LYSGEL

-622 QSATYYQAKFATEEQ
+622 KSATYYQAKFATEEQ

-657 VFTQNVGIRIA
+657 VFAQNVGIRIA

-703 TEYKA
+703 KEYKA

-759 FMKEK
+759 FLKEK

-789 QRSYGDNSDWVSLY
+789 QRTYGDNSDWVSLY

-879 MGKTPAD
+879 MGKTPSD

-921 RVSALIEE
+921 RVSALIDE

-978 RRPEELKRQLQSNLG
+978 KRPEEIKRQLQSNLG

>member
-1 MAICRYIYK
+1 M
-10 EENALRKKRL
+10 RKKRL

-79 NGSSER
+79 NGSTEK

-124 AEDDMH
+124 AEDGMH

-187 MAEYEASLKETEDMG
+187 MAEYEKSLKETEDIG

-210 SNATTICDS
+210 SNATTLCDS

-295 VVIANRAGRIIDS
+295 VVIANKAGRIIDS
-308 YSFKNQETDVSMARV
+308 YSFKNQETDVSVARI

-383 TGSAVSLGGYGLSNN
+383 TGSAVSLAGYGLSNN

-434 KLNFCISSTGET
+434 KLNFCISSTGEA

-456 IDKLSAGRMKSG
+456 IDKLSAGRMRSG

-477 NRYYYAD
+477 NRFYYAE

-622 QSATYYQAKFATEEQ
+622 KSATYYQAKFATEEQ

-811 SSAEAYAYVSE
+811 SSADAYNYVAE

-868 QSPGHETLAFR
+868 QNPGHETLAFR
-879 MGKTPAD
+879 MGKTPSD

-921 RVSALIEE
+921 RVTALIEE

-968 EISKLKDFAQ
+968 EISKLKEFAQ
-978 RRPEELKRQLQSNLG
+978 KRPEEIKRQLQSNLG

>member
-1 MAICRYIYK
+1 M
-10 EENALRKKRL
+10 RKKRL

-27 ALIVILAVFLINL
+27 ALMVILAVFLINL

-124 AEDDMH
+124 AEDGMH

-175 KPCPGYPKTEEG
+175 KPCPGYPKTEAG
-187 MAEYEASLKETEDMG
+187 MAEYEASLKETEDIG

-308 YSFKNQETDVSMARV
+308 YSFKNQETDVSMARI
-323 PDGAGEFQS
+323 PDGAGELQS

-383 TGSAVSLGGYGLSNN
+383 TGSAVSLAGYGLSNN

-434 KLNFCISSTGET
+434 KLNFCISSTGEA

-456 IDKLSAGRMKSG
+456 IDKLSAGRMRSG

-477 NRYYYAD
+477 NRFYYAE

-622 QSATYYQAKFATEEQ
+622 KSATYYQAKFATEEQ

-803 EYATSHDL
+803 EYATTHDL
-811 SSAEAYAYVSE
+811 SASDAYNYVAE

-879 MGKTPAD
+879 MGKTPSD

>member
-1 MAICRYIYK
+1 MAICRYILK
-10 EENALRKKRL
+10 EENELRKKRL

-45 RAPADAVALSEI
+45 KAPADAVALSEI

-79 NGSSER
+79 NGSTEK

-109 VLEPGA
+109 VMEPDA

-124 AEDDMH
+124 AEDGMH

-175 KPCPGYPKTEEG
+175 KPCPGYPKTEAG
-187 MAEYEASLKETEDMG
+187 MAEYEASLKETEDIG

-308 YSFKNQETDVSMARV
+308 YSFKNQETDVSVARI
-323 PDGAGEFQS
+323 PDGAGELQP

-371 SVASDWVEIYNS
+371 SVASDWVELHNS
-383 TGSAVSLGGYGLSNN
+383 TGSAVSLAGYGISNN

-456 IDKLSAGRMKSG
+456 IDKLSAGRMRSG

-477 NRYYYAD
+477 NRFYYAE

-622 QSATYYQAKFATEEQ
+622 KSATYYQAKFATEEQ

-759 FMKEK
+759 FLKEK

-803 EYATSHDL
+803 EYATTHDL

-879 MGKTPAD
+879 MGKTPSD

-944 FNKDTFMGVKQ
+944 FNKDTFMGVRQ
-955 PNTNLGTYEGFQS
+955 PRTNLGSYEGFQS

-978 RRPEELKRQLQSNLG
+978 KRPEEIKRQLRSVLG
-993 LSDSYMKEVFG
+993 LSDTYMKEVFG

>member
-1 MAICRYIYK
+1 M
-10 EENALRKKRL
+10 RKKRL

-27 ALIVILAVFLINL
+27 ALMVILAVFLINL

-79 NGSSER
+79 NGSTEK

-109 VLEPGA
+109 VLEPDA
-115 YVVVWCGGE
+115 YAVVWCGGE
-124 AEDDMH
+124 AEDGMH

-175 KPCPGYPKTEEG
+175 KPCPGYPKTEAG
-187 MAEYEASLKETEDMG
+187 MAEYEASLKETEDIG

-308 YSFKNQETDVSMARV
+308 YSFKNQETDVSMARI
-323 PDGAGEFQS
+323 PDGAGELQS

-383 TGSAVSLGGYGLSNN
+383 TGSAVSLAGYGLSNN

-434 KLNFCISSTGET
+434 KLNFCISSTGEA

-456 IDKLSAGRMKSG
+456 IDKLSAGRMRSG

-477 NRYYYAD
+477 NRFYYAE

-622 QSATYYQAKFATEEQ
+622 KSATYYQAKFATEEQ

-811 SSAEAYAYVSE
+811 SSADAYNYVAE

-868 QSPGHETLAFR
+868 QNPGHETLAFR
-879 MGKTPAD
+879 MGKTPSD

-921 RVSALIEE
+921 RVTALIEE

>member
-1 MAICRYIYK
+1 M
-10 EENALRKKRL
+10 RKKRL

-27 ALIVILAVFLINL
+27 ALMVILAVFLINL

-124 AEDDMH
+124 AEDGMH

-169 EVWTQA
+169 EVWIQA
-175 KPCPGYPKTEEG
+175 KPCPGYPKTEAG

-308 YSFKNQETDVSMARV
+308 YSFKNQETDVSMARI

-371 SVASDWVEIYNS
+371 SVATDWVELHNS
-383 TGSAVSLGGYGLSNN
+383 TGSAVSLAGYGLSNN

-434 KLNFCISSTGET
+434 KLNFCISSTGEA

-456 IDKLSAGRMKSG
+456 IDKLSAGRMRSG

-477 NRYYYAD
+477 NRFYYAE

-811 SSAEAYAYVSE
+811 SSAEAYNYVAE

-906 CRRFG
+906 CRRFA

>member
-1 MAICRYIYK
+1 M
-10 EENALRKKRL
+10 RKRRL

-115 YVVVWCGGE
+115 YVVVWCGGD
-124 AEDDMH
+124 AEDGMH

-175 KPCPGYPKTEEG
+175 KPCPGYPKTEAG
-187 MAEYEASLKETEDMG
+187 MAEYEASLKETEDIG

-308 YSFKNQETDVSMARV
+308 YSFKNQETDVSMARI
-323 PDGAGEFQS
+323 PDGAGELQS

-383 TGSAVSLGGYGLSNN
+383 TGSAVSLAGYGLSNN

-434 KLNFCISSTGET
+434 KLNFCISSTGEA

-456 IDKLSAGRMKSG
+456 IDKLSAGRMRSG

-477 NRYYYAD
+477 NRFYYAE

-622 QSATYYQAKFATEEQ
+622 KSATYYQAKFATEEQ

-811 SSAEAYAYVSE
+811 SSADAYNYVAE

-879 MGKTPAD
+879 MGKTPSD

-896 LQNKGWRDSF
+896 IQNKGWRDSF

-968 EISKLKDFAQ
+968 EISKLKEFAQ
-978 RRPEELKRQLQSNLG
+978 KRPEEIKRQLQSNLG

>member
-1 MAICRYIYK
+1 M
-10 EENALRKKRL
+10 RKRRL

-109 VLEPGA
+109 VMEPDA

-124 AEDDMH
+124 AEDGMH

-175 KPCPGYPKTEEG
+175 KPCPGYPKTEAG

-308 YSFKNQETDVSMARV
+308 YSFKNQETDVSMARI

-371 SVASDWVEIYNS
+371 SVATDWVELHNS
-383 TGSAVSLGGYGLSNN
+383 TGSAVSLAGYGLSNN

-434 KLNFCISSTGET
+434 KLNFCISSTGEA

-477 NRYYYAD
+477 NRFYYAE

-622 QSATYYQAKFATEEQ
+622 KSATYYQAKFATEEQ

-651 DDNGKQ
+651 DDNGRQ

-703 TEYKA
+703 KEYKA

-789 QRSYGDNSDWVSLY
+789 QRTYGDNSDWVSLY

-879 MGKTPAD
+879 MGKTPSD

-978 RRPEELKRQLQSNLG
+978 KRPEEIKRQLQSNLG

>member
-1 MAICRYIYK
+1 M
-10 EENALRKKRL
+10 RKKRL

-79 NGSSER
+79 NGSTER

-109 VLEPGA
+109 VLEPDA

-124 AEDDMH
+124 AEDGMH

-308 YSFKNQETDVSMARV
+308 YSFKNQETDVSMARI

-371 SVASDWVEIYNS
+371 SVATDWVELHNS
-383 TGSAVSLGGYGLSNN
+383 TGSAVSLAGYGLSNN

-434 KLNFCISSTGET
+434 KLNFCISSTGEA

-456 IDKLSAGRMKSG
+456 IDKLSAGRMRSG

-477 NRYYYAD
+477 NRFYYAE

-622 QSATYYQAKFATEEQ
+622 KSATYYQAKFATEEQ

-803 EYATSHDL
+803 EYATTHDL
-811 SSAEAYAYVSE
+811 SASDAYNYVAE

-879 MGKTPAD
+879 MGKTPSD